1 MQNNFTEGPLKTAQ
15 TILATQNKLAVR
27 DLGLKIKNIFI

>member
-15 TILATQNKLAVR
+15 TVR
-27 DLGLKIKNIFI
+27 LPETNWLLEIKG